1 MSMYDDKM
9 HELYLSAHGPIPYN
23 LMNDYMFRVV
33 LQENK
38 FVLRGL
44 IGSLLHLDQ
53 GDIRSV
59 EIKNPIKL
67 GEQIDD
73 KTFVLDIEV
82 LLNNDTC
89 LNLEMQVL
97 NEGDWVDRSL
107 SYLCR
112 AYDDL
117 QHGEDYSEAK
127 CAIHI
132 GILDFT
138 LFKECPEFYASYKMM
153 NVKNHHVFSD
163 KFILNVLDLTQIKL
177 ATDEDRLCELDYWAE
192 LFKAKTWEDLR
203 MIAEKNQYMSRAAEE
218 MYARNADE
226 SIREQCRV
234 REENLAYERYVKE
247 QMDLL
252 EKLRKELAEKD
263 QTIDQMIQE
272 RAEDKQRI
280 AELQEQLSN
289 Q

>member
-1 MSMYDDKM
+1 
-9 HELYLSAHGPIPYN
+9 
-23 LMNDYMFRVV
+23 
-33 LQENK
+33 
-38 FVLRGL
+38 
-44 IGSLLHLDQ
+44 
-53 GDIRSV
+53 
-59 EIKNPIKL
+59 
-67 GEQIDD
+67 
-73 KTFVLDIEV
+73 
-82 LLNNDTC
+82 
-89 LNLEMQVL
+89 
-97 NEGDWVDRSL
+97 
-107 SYLCR
+107 
-112 AYDDL
+112 
-117 QHGEDYSEAK
+117 
-127 CAIHI
+127 
-132 GILDFT
+132 
-138 LFKECPEFYASYKMM
+138 
-153 NVKNHHVFSD
+153 
-163 KFILNVLDLTQIKL
+163 
-177 ATDEDRLCELDYWAE
+177 
-192 LFKAKTWEDLR
+192 